1 MFPPVAP
8 RAAGRGQFVNTD
20 QGQYAHQARLSPVSE
35 TSARK
40 LIDKL
45 ASAGELRASYLI
57 RVLREGQMD
66 LFDHG
71 FATLL
76 QLDVVPMR
84 KALYGANPHLVA
96 LACRAAGID
105 RSVFLTVF
113 QLCRRQRQCGTVLSE
128 SDQREIQ
135 VIFSQLP
142 KGDALQRLRGQAA

>member
-1 MFPPVAP
+1 MFPPVVP
-8 RAAGRGQFVNTD
+8 RAPGRGQCVSTD
-20 QGQYAHQARLSPVSE
+20 QQADQARLSPVSE

-45 ASAGELRASYLI
+45 ATAGELRTSYLI
-57 RVLREGQMD
+57 RVLRAGQID

-76 QLDVVPMR
+76 QLDVEPMR
-84 KALYGANPHLVA
+84 RALYGANPHPVA
-96 LACRAAGID
+96 LACRAVGID

-128 SDQREIQ
+128 SDHREIQ